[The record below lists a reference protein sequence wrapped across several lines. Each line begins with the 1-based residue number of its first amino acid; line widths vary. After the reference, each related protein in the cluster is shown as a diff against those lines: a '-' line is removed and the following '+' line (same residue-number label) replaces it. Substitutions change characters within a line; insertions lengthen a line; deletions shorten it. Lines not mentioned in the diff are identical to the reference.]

1 MSLAVF
7 TMWVFSRFAPDDSTS
22 RKRSL
27 SSIVWFTSCW
37 GFCAGF
43 LVSDNNNLRSANNE
57 EKQSFQ
63 LSQIPAVLRI
73 STTWYCSM
81 VIFGVFTIYAILSY
95 STNYLTEMYGMSLV
109 AASYMGI
116 VINKIFRALCGPLG
130 GIITTYSIV
139 KSPTRV
145 IQILSIIGLLA
156 LTALLVT
163 NSNPQSV
170 AMGIGLILL
179 LGFTC
184 YASRGLYWACPGEA
198 RTPSYIMGTTVGIC
212 SVIGFLP
219 DVFVYPIIGHW
230 QDTLPAAEAYR
241 NMWLMGM
248 RRFGW

>member
-1 MSLAVF
+1 MNDGN
-7 TMWVFSRFAPDDSTS
+7 SRSHGAKED
-22 RKRSL
+22 
-27 SSIVWFTSCW
+27 
-37 GFCAGF
+37 
-43 LVSDNNNLRSANNE
+43 
-57 EKQSFQ
+57 KQPFQ
-63 LSQIPAVLRI
+63 LKDIIAVLRI

-116 VINKIFRALCGPLG
+116 VINKIFRAICGPLG
-130 GIITTYSIV
+130 GIITTYSKI

-145 IQILSIIGLLA
+145 VQLLSIVGAAA
-156 LTALLVT
+156 LIALLVT

-170 AMGIGLILL
+170 VMGIGLILL

-219 DVFVYPIIGHW
+219 DVFVYPIVGHW
-230 QDTLPAAEAYR
+230 QETLPAAKGDLSQYVADGTGGAVHGHPLHVLIVSQNSHQQRRTGKDNLTGRR
-241 NMWLMGM
+241 NL
-248 RRFGW
+248 RRVKMEN